1 MIPASFRCEMV
12 GWERAA
18 RLSRLLAEKIKA
30 SGYRPDVVVAIGRG
44 GYVPAR
50 IVCDELLIGAMTGI
64 KIEHWGLGA
73 EKKEEAVIRYPLA
86 ADVRGLAVLIVDD
99 VTDTGET
106 LRVARG
112 YVEGFSPCEVRTAV
126 LHHKHTSAV
135 LPDYYADYVGDWRW
149 VTYPWAAHEDLV
161 GFTGKVL
168 PDRPVT
174 AAEVAA
180 ALEETYGIRAAAE
193 DLDAALADLVALGDA
208 VQEGPLYR
216 RSSP

>member
-1 MIPASFRCEMV
+1 MIPASFRCEMI

-18 RLSRLLAEKIKA
+18 RLSRLLAEKIRA
-30 SGYRPDVVVAIGRG
+30 SGYLPDVVVAIGRG

-50 IVCDELLIGAMTGI
+50 IVCDELLLKDLTGI
-64 KIEHWGLGA
+64 KIEHWGPGA
-73 EKKEEAVIRYPLA
+73 EKKEEATIRYPLA

-112 YVEGFSPCEVRTAV
+112 YVEGFSPREVRTAV
-126 LHHKHTSAV
+126 LHHKRTSAV
-135 LPDYYADYVGDWRW
+135 LPDYYAGYVGDWRW

-161 GFTGKVL
+161 GFAGKVL
-168 PDRPVT
+168 PPT
-174 AAEVAA
+174 PAAPAEVAA
-180 ALEETYGIRAAAE
+180 ALEETYGIRAGAGE
-193 DLDAALADLVALGDA
+193 LLAALADLVALGEA

-216 RSSP
+216 RATP

>member
-1 MIPASFRCEMV
+1 MIPATFRCEMV

-50 IVCDELLIGAMTGI
+50 IVCDSLLIGAMTGI
-64 KIEHWGLGA
+64 TIKHWGPGA

-86 ADVRGLAVLIVDD
+86 ADVAGLAVLIVDD

-106 LRVARG
+106 LSLATG
-112 YVEGFSPCEVRTAV
+112 YVEGFSPREVRTAV
-126 LHHKHTSAV
+126 LHHKRTSAV
-135 LPDYYADYVGDWRW
+135 LPDYYAGYVGDWRW

-161 GFTGKVL
+161 GFAGKVL
-168 PDRPVT
+168 PERPAT
-174 AAEVAA
+174 LAEVAA
-180 ALEETYGIRAAAE
+180 ALEERYDIRAGAE
-193 DLDAALADLVALGDA
+193 ELVAALADLVALGEA

-216 RSSP
+216 RASP